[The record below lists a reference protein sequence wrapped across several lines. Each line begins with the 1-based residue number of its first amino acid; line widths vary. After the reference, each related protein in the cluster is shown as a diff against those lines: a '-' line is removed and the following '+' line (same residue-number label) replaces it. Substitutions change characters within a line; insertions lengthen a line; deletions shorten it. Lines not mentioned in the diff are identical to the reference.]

1 MPQLDISTWPSQI
14 FWLAITFLA
23 LFFVISRV
31 AIPRTGGVI
40 QKRKSTIANDL
51 AKAQALKADVDATV
65 KTYEAALA
73 ESRAKAHAIAQEN
86 RNRLN
91 AEVDAERHKLDQELG
106 AKIAAAE
113 KQVAASRA
121 KAMGDVQLAAADVV
135 AAIVAELIGTRV
147 TTEAAADAV
156 AKAAK

>member
-40 QKRKSTIANDL
+40 EKRKSTIAGDL
-51 AKAQALKADVDATV
+51 ARAQNLKAEVDATV

-73 ESRAKAHAIAQEN
+73 DSRAKAHAIALEN

-91 AEVDAERHKLDQELG
+91 AEVEAERHKLDAELG
-106 AKIAAAE
+106 GKIATAE

-121 KAMGDVQLAAADVV
+121 KAMADVQSAAADVV
-135 AAIVAELIGTRV
+135 AAIVSELIGAKVTR
-147 TTEAAADAV
+147 EAAADAV

>member
-106 AKIAAAE
+106 ARIAVR
-113 KQVAASRA
+113 KSRSRHRGRRPWV
-121 KAMGDVQLAAADVV
+121 KCNWPPPTLSRQSSPS
-135 AAIVAELIGTRV
+135 
-147 TTEAAADAV
+147 
-156 AKAAK
+156 

>member
-106 AKIAAAE
+106 ARIAAAE

>member
-106 AKIAAAE
+106 ARIAAAE

-121 KAMGDVQLAAADVV
+121 KAMGDVQSAAADVV